1 MKTRDDMK
9 NKIIEE
15 VKKTPWEEKVKLANE
30 SPNQAYKR
38 SMQELEDLTNPEEA
52 VRKQEEKE
60 LLRGATA
67 QKLGEELI
75 DQLTILNKEINGDK
89 ETFKKQH
96 ALCCKLA
103 KNILPFLPII
113 NFHQRGLKTF
123 IRELARM
130 HTHPIE
136 TKE

>member
-1 MKTRDDMK
+1 MKKYT
-9 NKIIEE
+9 IEE
-15 VKKTPWEEKVKLANE
+15 LNKTPWEERVKLANE

-38 SMQELEDLTNPEEA
+38 SMQELEELTNPEEA
-52 VRKQEEKE
+52 ARKQEEKE
-60 LLRGATA
+60 LLRRATA
-67 QKLGEELI
+67 QKLGKELI
-75 DQLTILNKEINGDK
+75 DQLTILNKEINADK

-103 KNILPFLPII
+103 KNILPFLPIMD
-113 NFHQRGLKTF
+113 FQRRGFKTF